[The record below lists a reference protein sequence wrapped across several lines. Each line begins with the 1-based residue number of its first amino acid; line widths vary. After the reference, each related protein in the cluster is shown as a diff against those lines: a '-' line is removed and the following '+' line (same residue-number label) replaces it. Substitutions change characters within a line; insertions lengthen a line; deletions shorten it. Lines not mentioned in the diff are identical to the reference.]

1 MIRNYFEKP
10 IRKRFIDA
18 FPKFERD
25 DDEDESISYFWETWT
40 DSPFYL
46 SALTKDDLKEI
57 YHHLMAAYYD
67 WHFIYPD
74 DLGIKYNVM
83 HVIEEYYPNV
93 KERLSLVAQIRGL
106 TLDAFKK
113 SGINI
118 QSSAQNPRIA
128 TDMDELVDLVDS
140 QVADFQL
147 KSDEQALRAK
157 FMSLYDGIIDEF
169 IERFRYMFVR
179 LYNGVNSYL
188 YINKINEEEG
198 DEVDG

>member
-18 FPKFERD
+18 FPKFEKD
-25 DDEDESISYFWETWT
+25 DGEDETVVYFWETWQN
-40 DSPFYL
+40 SPFYTNT
-46 SALTKDDLKEI
+46 LTKDDLKEI
-57 YHHLMAAYYD
+57 YNHLMAAYYD

-74 DLGIKYNVM
+74 DRGITLNVM

-118 QSSAQNPRIA
+118 QSTAQNPRIA

-169 IERFRYMFVR
+169 IKRFRYMFVR
-179 LYNGVNSYL
+179 LYNGVNDYL
-188 YINKINEEEG
+188 YINKIEEENDDNG
-198 DEVDG
+198 